1 MRGSVAAA
9 QGLVTR
15 KSVCQMTFSHIFLY
29 LKICLYNFY
38 SLTKVKVDLQRKLN
52 AKIMLMSIHAATIMG
67 MSIKMDKW
75 TVMNKVI

>member
-1 MRGSVAAA
+1 MRASAAAA

-52 AKIMLMSIHAATIMG
+52 AKIMLMSIHAVTIVSV
-67 MSIKMDKW
+67 SIEMDRW